1 MKVLICTIA
10 RDVSESLDVW
20 YFQISSL
27 VEENKDIDFSIS
39 IYENDSEDGSD
50 FKLESFNY
58 DIFKE
63 KWISTEKIGTELFGS
78 VISAQRVI
86 NLSNARNKTLD
97 QVEDLSIY
105 DKVVFIEPDITYDT
119 REVSKLIRQQ
129 ENYGKEFDILSGIS
143 VRGEY
148 NEFYDSWC
156 TRINEQDKSL
166 KNLNL
171 GSKLVDCWT
180 TFNCFCVYNA
190 KAFSEGVRFS
200 GIRNEETQDC
210 DCDTALVCENFRK
223 AGYNKIAMDTETV
236 IRHDRVKL

>member
-1 MKVLICTIA
+1 VKVLICTIA

-171 GSKLVDCWT
+171 GS
-180 TFNCFCVYNA
+180 
-190 KAFSEGVRFS
+190 
-200 GIRNEETQDC
+200 
-210 DCDTALVCENFRK
+210 
-223 AGYNKIAMDTETV
+223 
-236 IRHDRVKL
+236 